1 MHPLV
6 CQAPNVAQLHF
17 FEGACLRECDEAS
30 VGDVTDADQPD
41 CPEKRA
47 VASQA
52 VQGLGGLPSFEE
64 VKEPVVALGS
74 LIALPFVSLADCAM
88 RKPET
93 KQWQGKSNGG
103 TEQLD
108 SGVSTAVELIPK
120 AKEAEKIEA
129 EVIGPY
135 PVVAE
140 TVTTPI
146 AVMAN

>member
-1 MHPLV
+1 MLT
-6 CQAPNVAQLHF
+6 QAAALRSAETTPAK
-17 FEGACLRECDEAS
+17 EGAAAEGEAAAAPEPAPEPPP
-30 VGDVTDADQPD
+30 ADKP
-41 CPEKRA
+41 
-47 VASQA
+47 
-52 VQGLGGLPSFEE
+52 GLGRLPSFEE

-93 KQWQGKSNGG
+93 EQWQGKSKGG

-108 SGVSTAVELIPK
+108 SRVSTAVELIPK

-140 TVTTPI
+140 TVTTPV

>member
-1 MHPLV
+1 M
-6 CQAPNVAQLHF
+6 
-17 FEGACLRECDEAS
+17 
-30 VGDVTDADQPD
+30 
-41 CPEKRA
+41 
-47 VASQA
+47 
-52 VQGLGGLPSFEE
+52 
-64 VKEPVVALGS
+64 VALGS
-74 LIALPFVSLADCAM
+74 LVALPFVSLADCAM

-129 EVIGPY
+129 EVIGSY

-140 TVTTPI
+140 TITTPV